1 MIKRIRILM
10 SEQKIKQKDLVA
22 FLEEKQGTVARWLSE
37 NEKIR
42 NDIPNT
48 ILLKIALF
56 LKVDVEYLMGLQD
69 ERVRVESSLFS
80 TIPLIGRDSIFPTL
94 EELQKDKQPE
104 SIALD
109 KKLMSQNMYA
119 IEIKTTSMYPTIKI
133 GDIAWCRPNINIEI
147 EDNLVVHYQYKDK
160 IGIARIKIDKDTSQI
175 VLVPDNIEEYR
186 IITIPERNEEDLKIS
201 KIIGFSSKL
210 KDKL

>member
-1 MIKRIRILM
+1 MIKRIRFLM
-10 SEQKIKQKDLVA
+10 NEQKIKQKDLVA

-37 NEKIR
+37 NEKIK

-48 ILLKIALF
+48 ILFKIASF
-56 LKVDVEYLMGLQD
+56 LKVDVEYLMGLQE
-69 ERVRVESSLFS
+69 ERVRVESNLFS

-94 EELQKDKQPE
+94 EELQKGKQPE
-104 SIALD
+104 SIVID

-133 GDIAWCRPNINIEI
+133 GDIAWCRHNRNLEI
-147 EDNLVVHYQYKDK
+147 EDNLIVHYEYKDK

-175 VLVPDNIEEYR
+175 VLVPDNIQEYR
-186 IITIPERNEEDLKIS
+186 VITIPKKNEEDLKVS
-201 KIIGFSSKL
+201 KIIGFSSKINTL
-210 KDKL
+210 